1 MSDEGVKLMILDREY
16 QIACPEDEREG
27 LQDAARFLDQKMRD
41 MRSRSSNIGADKL
54 AVITALNIAYEML
67 SLQPVQQ
74 SMDTIRERL
83 TELTRSVDSVLAE
96 E

>member
-16 QIACPEDEREG
+16 QIACPEEEREG